1 MKKGDSW
8 MSRNAFHYELDQL
21 MREVRRMGLM
31 VEESIAKAVAALE
44 NLNMDLAQEVV
55 NNDASINEMTLQIE
69 QSCMSL
75 MALQQP
81 MASDLRQVMATLKI
95 VTDLERIADHSV
107 EIARVTL
114 RIQENDL
121 IKPLVDIPAM
131 AQIAQQM
138 VAEAVSAFVS
148 RDKERALK
156 MIAMDHEV
164 DALYKKVICDLTD
177 LMSNDPAKVT
187 QGVQLLFAGRA
198 LERIGDHATNLGEW
212 LIYLATGQR
221 ADMNL

>member
-1 MKKGDSW
+1 
-8 MSRNAFHYELDQL
+8 
-21 MREVRRMGLM
+21 MGLM

-44 NLNMDLAQEVV
+44 NLNRDLAREVV
-55 NNDASINEMTLQIE
+55 EQDAAINAMNLQIE
-69 QSCMSL
+69 QSCLQL

-114 RIQENDL
+114 RIEENDL
-121 IKPLVDIPAM
+121 VKPLVDIPAM
-131 AQIAQQM
+131 AQIAQRM
-138 VAEAVSAFVS
+138 VAEAVSSFVS

-177 LMSNDPAKVT
+177 LMSKDPSKVT

-198 LERIGDHATNLGEW
+198 VERIGDHATNLGEW
-212 LIYLATGQR
+212 LIYLTTGQR
-221 ADMNL
+221 SELNQ

>member
-1 MKKGDSW
+1 
-8 MSRNAFHYELDQL
+8 
-21 MREVRRMGLM
+21 MGLM
-31 VEESIAKAVAALE
+31 VEEAIANAVASLTD
-44 NLNMDLAQEVV
+44 LNRDLAAQVV
-55 NNDASINEMTLQIE
+55 ENDAKINEMNLEIE
-69 QSCMSL
+69 QSCLQL

-81 MASDLRQVMATLKI
+81 MASDLRQVTATLKI
-95 VTDLERIADHSV
+95 VTDLERIADHAV

-121 IKPLVDIPAM
+121 IKPLVDIPEM
-131 AQIAQQM
+131 ARVAQQM

-164 DALYKKVICDLTD
+164 DALYKKVIADLTD
-177 LMSNDPAKVT
+177 LMSKDPSKVM

-198 LERIGDHATNLGEW
+198 VERIGDHATNLGEW

-221 ADMNL
+221 AELNM

>member
-1 MKKGDSW
+1 
-8 MSRNAFHYELDQL
+8 MSRHAFHYELDQL

-31 VEESIAKAVAALE
+31 VEESIANSVISLQNLDRELAA
-44 NLNMDLAQEVV
+44 QVV
-55 NNDASINEMTLQIE
+55 ENDANVNAMNLAIE
-69 QSCMSL
+69 QNCLEL

-95 VTDLERIADHSV
+95 VTDLERIADHAV

-121 IKPLVDIPAM
+121 VKPLVDIPEM
-131 AQIAQQM
+131 AHIAQQM
-138 VAEAVSAFVS
+138 LAEAVSAFVG

-156 MIAMDHEV
+156 MIAMDNEV
-164 DALYKKVICDLTD
+164 DALYKKVIGDLTD
-177 LMSNDPAKVT
+177 LMAKDPTKVN

-198 LERIGDHATNLGEW
+198 IERIGDHATNLGEW
-212 LIYLATGQR
+212 LLYLATGQR
-221 ADMNL
+221 EELNK

>member
-1 MKKGDSW
+1 

-44 NLNMDLAQEVV
+44 GLNKDLAREVIE
-55 NNDASINEMTLQIE
+55 NDANINAMTLQIE

-107 EIARVTL
+107 EIARVVL

-121 IKPLVDIPAM
+121 VKPLVDIPAM
-131 AQIAQQM
+131 AHIAQGM

-164 DALYKKVICDLTD
+164 DALYKKVIFDLTD
-177 LMSNDPAKVT
+177 LMSQDASKVS

-221 ADMNL
+221 ADMNQ

>member
-1 MKKGDSW
+1 MA
-8 MSRNAFHYELDQL
+8 RNAFHYELDQL

-31 VEESIAKAVAALE
+31 VEESIAKAVAALQD
-44 NLNMDLAQEVV
+44 LNMDLAREVV
-55 NNDASINEMTLQIE
+55 ENDAHINATTLQIE
-69 QSCMSL
+69 QSCMNL

-81 MASDLRQVMATLKI
+81 MASDLRQVMATTKI

-121 IKPLVDIPAM
+121 IKPLVDIPEM
-131 AQIAQQM
+131 ARIAQQM

-156 MIAMDHEV
+156 MIAMDNEV

-177 LMSNDPAKVT
+177 LMSQDASKVT

-198 LERIGDHATNLGEW
+198 VERIGDHATNLGEW

-221 ADMNL
+221 ADLNQ

>member
-1 MKKGDSW
+1 

-44 NLNMDLAQEVV
+44 DLNMDLAREVV
-55 NNDASINEMTLQIE
+55 DNDATINEMNMQIE
-69 QSCMSL
+69 QSCMHL

-121 IKPLVDIPAM
+121 IKPLVDIPEM
-131 AQIAQQM
+131 ARIAQQM
-138 VAEAVSAFVS
+138 VADAVSAFVS

-177 LMSNDPAKVT
+177 LMSKDPTKVM

-198 LERIGDHATNLGEW
+198 VERIGDHATNLGEW

-221 ADMNL
+221 AELNQ